1 MIRSESI
8 TMIREKALEG
18 KSAYMISK
26 ELGFSK
32 NTVKKYMDTSQNI
45 KPTYPTRAS
54 KLDPFKEYIHELMAA
69 GIFNCVVIM
78 ERITEKGYDGGIS
91 ILKDYVK
98 PFRPAKKSPAVQ
110 RYETPPG
117 KQAQMDWGISHYV
130 DDMGHEH
137 KVPAFIMI
145 LGNSRMKYVEFT
157 KRCDLFSLQRCILDA
172 FEYFEGV
179 PETILT
185 DNMKTVILGRE
196 SGKPV
201 WHPGFLDFANDI
213 GFVPKVCKVRKPQTK
228 GKVERLVHYVKDNF
242 MPGRVF
248 SDIHDLNRQAISWC
262 DKVNAKISSSTG
274 YTPIELLPDEH
285 LKGLPDTKVCDRY
298 RFETRLVSRDG
309 FVSYDGVRYGVP
321 WQYSGKYVTVRA
333 IKDKLEIFDGLM
345 LIASHDIEPHSGR
358 ILFLDGQYRG
368 LAEKNGLTFFTGAR
382 MHTET
387 VEIRPLSIYEELL
400 EVSNG

>member
-78 ERITEKGYDGGIS
+78 ERIAEKGYDGGIS

-117 KQAQMDWGISHYV
+117 KQAQMDWGICHYV

-157 KRCDLFSLQRCILDA
+157 KRCDLFSLQRCILNA

-213 GFVPKVCKVRKPQTK
+213 GFVPNVCKVRKPQTK

-248 SDIHDLNRQAISWC
+248 SDIHDLNRQALCWC
-262 DKVNAKISSSTG
+262 DKANAKTSSSTG
-274 YTPIELLPDEH
+274 YMPIELLPYEH
-285 LKGLPDTKVCDRY
+285 LKNIPDTKICDRY

-368 LAEKNGLTFFTGAR
+368 LAEKNGLTFFTGAH

>member
-1 MIRSESI
+1 MQICQ
-8 TMIREKALEG
+8 TMRCTA
-18 KSAYMISK
+18 
-26 ELGFSK
+26 
-32 NTVKKYMDTSQNI
+32 
-45 KPTYPTRAS
+45 YPTRAS

-117 KQAQMDWGISHYV
+117 KQAQMDWGICHYV

-262 DKVNAKISSSTG
+262 DKVNAKISSSTR

>member
-32 NTVKKYMDTSQNI
+32 NTVKKYMDASQNI

-117 KQAQMDWGISHYV
+117 KQAQMDWGICHYV

-274 YTPIELLPDEH
+274 YTPIELLSDEH

>member
-117 KQAQMDWGISHYV
+117 KQAQMDWGICHYV

-262 DKVNAKISSSTG
+262 DKVNAKISSSTR

-358 ILFLDGQYRG
+358 VLFLDGQYRG

>member
-117 KQAQMDWGISHYV
+117 KQAQMDWGICHYV

-262 DKVNAKISSSTG
+262 DKVNAKISSSTR

-368 LAEKNGLTFFTGAR
+368 LAEKNGLTFFTVAR

>member
-54 KLDPFKEYIHELMAA
+54 KLDPFKEYIHELMAS

-110 RYETPPG
+110 RYETTPG
-117 KQAQMDWGISHYV
+117 KQAQMDWGICHYV

-262 DKVNAKISSSTG
+262 DKVNAKISSSTR

>member
-8 TMIREKALEG
+8 TMIREKVLEG

-32 NTVKKYMDTSQNI
+32 NTVKKYMDTSKNI
-45 KPTYPTRAS
+45 KPAYPTRAS
-54 KLDPFKEYIHELMAA
+54 KLDPFKGHIHELMAA

-78 ERITEKGYDGGIS
+78 ERITERGYDGGIS

-117 KQAQMDWGISHYV
+117 KQAQMDWGICHYV
-130 DDMGHEH
+130 DDKGHEH

-145 LGNSRMKYVEFT
+145 LGSSRMKYVQFT

-213 GFVPKVCKVRKPQTK
+213 GFVPKVCKVRRPQTK

-248 SDIHDLNRQAISWC
+248 HDIHDLNRQAVAWC
-262 DKVNAKISSSTG
+262 DKVNAKVSSSTG
-274 YTPIELLPDEH
+274 YMPVELLPGEH
-285 LKGLPDTKVCDRY
+285 LKTLPDTKICDRY

-321 WQYSGKYVTVRA
+321 WQYSGKHVTVRA

-368 LAEKNGLTFFTGAR
+368 LAEKNGLTFFNGAH
-382 MHTET
+382 MHAET
-387 VEIRPLSIYEELL
+387 VEVRPLSIYEELL

>member
-117 KQAQMDWGISHYV
+117 KQAQMDWGICHYV

-262 DKVNAKISSSTG
+262 DKVNAKISSSTR

-309 FVSYDGVRYGVP
+309 FLSYDGVRYGVP